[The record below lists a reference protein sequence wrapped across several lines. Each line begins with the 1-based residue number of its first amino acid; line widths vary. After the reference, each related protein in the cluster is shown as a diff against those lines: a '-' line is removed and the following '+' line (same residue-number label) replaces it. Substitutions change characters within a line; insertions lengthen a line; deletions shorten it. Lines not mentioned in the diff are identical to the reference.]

1 MIMNVYYSNINKIN
15 ENIEDFLIAKNKIEL
30 DLIDQEKID
39 KKMSVSDFLNYI
51 DLQKTVFV
59 FNEDNLKVIPFYIYN
74 LKNKDIVILYSGEIE
89 ESEEEQFKEKLYNLN
104 FSLDSLRKVDAL
116 DMLAENQYEKYFII
130 NNEFYI

>member
-15 ENIEDFLIAKNKIEL
+15 ENIEDFVIAKNKIEL
-30 DLIDQEKID
+30 DLIDQEKIE

-59 FNEDNLKVIPFYIYN
+59 FNEDKLKVIPFYIYN
-74 LKNKDIVILYSGEIE
+74 LENKDIVILYSGEIE

>member
-15 ENIEDFLIAKNKIEL
+15 ENIEDFVIAKNKIEL
-30 DLIDQEKID
+30 DLIDQEKIE

-59 FNEDNLKVIPFYIYN
+59 FNEDKLKVIPFYIYN
-74 LKNKDIVILYSGEIE
+74 LENKDIVILYSAEIE

-104 FSLDSLRKVDAL
+104 FSLDNLRKVDAL
-116 DMLAENQYEKYFII
+116 DMLVENQYEKYFII

>member
-15 ENIEDFLIAKNKIEL
+15 ENIEDFVIAKNKIEL
-30 DLIDQEKID
+30 DLIDQEKIE

-59 FNEDNLKVIPFYIYN
+59 FNEDKLKVIPFYIYN
-74 LKNKDIVILYSGEIE
+74 LENKDIVILYSGEIE

-104 FSLDSLRKVDAL
+104 FKLDNLRKVDAL
-116 DMLAENQYEKYFII
+116 DMLVENQYEKYFII

>member
-15 ENIEDFLIAKNKIEL
+15 ENIEDFVIAKNKIEL

-59 FNEDNLKVIPFYIYN
+59 FNEDKLKVIPFYIYN
-74 LKNKDIVILYSGEIE
+74 LENKDIVILYSGEIE
-89 ESEEEQFKEKLYNLN
+89 ESKEEQFKEKLYNLN
-104 FSLDSLRKVDAL
+104 FSLNSLRKVDAL

>member
-15 ENIEDFLIAKNKIEL
+15 ENIEDFVIAKNKIEL

-59 FNEDNLKVIPFYIYN
+59 FNEDKLKVIPFYIYN
-74 LKNKDIVILYSGEIE
+74 LENKDIVILYSGEIE